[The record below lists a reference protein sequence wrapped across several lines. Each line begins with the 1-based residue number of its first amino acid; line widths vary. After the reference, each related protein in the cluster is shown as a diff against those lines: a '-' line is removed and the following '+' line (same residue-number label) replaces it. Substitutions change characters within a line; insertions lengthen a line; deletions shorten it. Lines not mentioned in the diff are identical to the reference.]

1 MAVTPSLPSSL
12 LSQRPSL
19 LFSSPNQISEA
30 KLRVLITSQK
40 RCLVRCFA
48 KKKISFVDQILDY
61 IEGGPKLRKWYGA
74 PKLLP
79 KDESLRQEEEE
90 EEDGE
95 KAVFVTDGDSDL
107 GQMIILQLIVK
118 GSRVKALVK
127 DKRKAL
133 EAFGAYVEV
142 TLLIIHSLFCVCLT
156 SLFVQTFSVKNL
168 CFELVKLTSGEASD
182 ERFLKKALKGVGAVI
197 SPTEGF
203 LSNVKSLRG
212 VKHAV
217 LLSQLSVYESS
228 GGIQAMMNSKAK
240 KLAEGDEKAVISSN
254 VPYTIIRTGKL
265 EDSPGGNQGFDFNT
279 GAAAKGSISK
289 EDAARIC
296 VEALSVVP
304 PKGLTFEVSNG
315 EETVS
320 DWEGQLMKVMQR
332 QSQKK

>member
-1 MAVTPSLPSSL
+1 MAGTSLPSSL
-12 LSQRPSL
+12 LSQGPSL
-19 LFSSPNQISEA
+19 LFSTSSNQVSEP
-30 KLRVLITSQK
+30 KCGVVVTSGK
-40 RCLVRCFA
+40 RSLVRCFA

-74 PKLLP
+74 PELRP
-79 KDESLRQEEEE
+79 KDGSLSGDDDEFKAEE
-90 EEDGE
+90 EEDDLDGE
-95 KAVFVTDGDSDL
+95 KDAVFVTDGDSDL

-118 GSRVKALVK
+118 GTRIKALVK

-133 EAFGAYVEV
+133 DAFGAYVE
-142 TLLIIHSLFCVCLT
+142 
-156 SLFVQTFSVKNL
+156 
-168 CFELVKLTSGEASD
+168 LTSGDASN
-182 ERFLKKALKGVGAVI
+182 ERFLRKAFKGVGAII

-217 LLSQLSVYESS
+217 LLSQLSVYENS

-240 KLAEGDEKAVISSN
+240 KLAEQDEKAVISSN

-265 EDSPGGNQGFDFNT
+265 ENSPGGNQGFNFSE

-296 VEALSVVP
+296 VEALSVIP
-304 PKGLTFEVSNG
+304 PTGLIFEVTSG
-315 EETVS
+315 EEVVS

-332 QSQKK
+332 QSEKK

>member
-1 MAVTPSLPSSL
+1 MAGTCLPSCL
-12 LSQRPSL
+12 LSQGPSL
-19 LFSSPNQISEA
+19 LFSSSNQFSEA
-30 KLRVLITSQK
+30 KCRIVITSEK

-48 KKKISFVDQILDY
+48 KKKISLADQILDY

-79 KDESLRQEEEE
+79 KDGSSSGDDDEAEE
-90 EEDGE
+90 EEDDVDGD
-95 KAVFVTDGDSDL
+95 KDAVFVTDGDSDL

-118 GSRVKALVK
+118 GTKVKALVK

-133 EAFGAYVEV
+133 EAFGAYVE
-142 TLLIIHSLFCVCLT
+142 LT
-156 SLFVQTFSVKNL
+156 T
-168 CFELVKLTSGEASD
+168 GDASD
-182 ERFLKKALKGVGAVI
+182 ERFLKKAFRGVGAII

-228 GGIQAMMNSKAK
+228 GGIQAMMNNKAK

-265 EDSPGGNQGFDFNT
+265 ENSPGGNQGFNFRT

-304 PKGLTFEVSNG
+304 PAGLIFEVSNG
-315 EETVS
+315 EEVVS
-320 DWEGQLMKVMQR
+320 DWEGQLMKVMQT
-332 QSQKK
+332 QSEKK

>member
-1 MAVTPSLPSSL
+1 MAGTSLPSCL
-12 LSQRPSL
+12 LSQGPSL
-19 LFSSPNQISEA
+19 LFSSSNQDSEA
-30 KLRVLITSQK
+30 NKCRIGITSGK

-74 PKLLP
+74 PELRP
-79 KDESLRQEEEE
+79 KDGSLSGDDDEFEEEKE
-90 EEDGE
+90 DDLDGE
-95 KAVFVTDGDSDL
+95 KDVVFVTDGDSDL

-118 GSRVKALVK
+118 GTRVKALVK

-133 EAFGAYVEV
+133 EAFGSYVE
-142 TLLIIHSLFCVCLT
+142 LT
-156 SLFVQTFSVKNL
+156 T
-168 CFELVKLTSGEASD
+168 GDASD
-182 ERFLKKALKGVGAVI
+182 ERFLKKAFKGVGAVI

-203 LSNVKSLRG
+203 LSIVKSFRG

-240 KLAEGDEKAVISSN
+240 KLAEQDENAAISSN

-265 EDSPGGNQGFDFNT
+265 ENSPGGSQGFNFSA

-296 VEALSVVP
+296 VEALSVIP
-304 PKGLTFEVSNG
+304 PTGLVFEVTNG
-315 EETVS
+315 EEVVS

-332 QSQKK
+332 QSDKK

>member
-1 MAVTPSLPSSL
+1 MAGTSLPSSL
-12 LSQRPSL
+12 LSQGPSV
-19 LFSSPNQISEA
+19 LFSSSNQFSEA
-30 KLRVLITSQK
+30 KSRILITSEK

-74 PKLLP
+74 PELLP
-79 KDESLRQEEEE
+79 KDGTLSGDDDELEEEE
-90 EEDGE
+90 EGDRDGD
-95 KAVFVTDGDSDL
+95 KDAVFVTDGDSDL

-118 GSRVKALVK
+118 GTRVKALVK

-133 EAFGAYVEV
+133 DAFGAYVE
-142 TLLIIHSLFCVCLT
+142 
-156 SLFVQTFSVKNL
+156 
-168 CFELVKLTSGEASD
+168 LTSGDASD
-182 ERFLKKALKGVGAVI
+182 ERFLRKAFKGVGAII
-197 SPTEGF
+197 SPSEGF

-240 KLAEGDEKAVISSN
+240 KLAEGDENAVISSS

-265 EDSPGGNQGFDFNT
+265 ENSPGGNQGFNFSA

-304 PKGLTFEVSNG
+304 PTGLIFEVSNG
-315 EETVS
+315 EEAVS

-332 QSQKK
+332 QSEKK

>member
-1 MAVTPSLPSSL
+1 MAGTSLPSSL
-12 LSQRPSL
+12 LTQGPSL
-19 LFSSPNQISEA
+19 LFSSSNQISEA
-30 KLRVLITSQK
+30 KSPVMITSGK
-40 RCLVRCFA
+40 RCLVRCLA

-79 KDESLRQEEEE
+79 KDETSSGDNDEFEEEE
-90 EEDGE
+90 NDRDGE
-95 KAVFVTDGDSDL
+95 KDAVFVTDGDSDL

-118 GSRVKALVK
+118 GTPVKALVK

-133 EAFGAYVEV
+133 EAFGAYVE
-142 TLLIIHSLFCVCLT
+142 
-156 SLFVQTFSVKNL
+156 
-168 CFELVKLTSGEASD
+168 LTSGDASD
-182 ERFLKKALKGVGAVI
+182 ERYLRKAFKGVAAII

-228 GGIQAMMNSKAK
+228 GGIQAMMNNKAK

-265 EDSPGGNQGFDFNT
+265 EDSPGGSQGFNFSV

-304 PKGLTFEVSNG
+304 PTGLIFEVSNG
-315 EETVS
+315 EEAVS
-320 DWEGQLMKVMQR
+320 DWEGQLMKVMQK
-332 QSQKK
+332 QIEKK

>member
-1 MAVTPSLPSSL
+1 MAGTSLPSSL
-12 LSQRPSL
+12 LSQGPSL
-19 LFSSPNQISEA
+19 FFSSSNQISEA
-30 KLRVLITSQK
+30 KCRIVITSEK

-74 PKLLP
+74 PELLP
-79 KDESLRQEEEE
+79 KDGSLSGDDEEIEAEE
-90 EEDGE
+90 EEDLDGD
-95 KAVFVTDGDSDL
+95 KDAVFVTDGDSDL

-133 EAFGAYVEV
+133 EAFGAYVE
-142 TLLIIHSLFCVCLT
+142 LT
-156 SLFVQTFSVKNL
+156 T
-168 CFELVKLTSGEASD
+168 GDASD
-182 ERFLKKALKGVGAVI
+182 ERFLRKAFRGVGAII

-228 GGIQAMMNSKAK
+228 GGIQAMMNNKAK
-240 KLAEGDEKAVISSN
+240 KLAEGDEKAVIASN

-265 EDSPGGNQGFDFNT
+265 ENSPGGNQGFNFSS

-304 PKGLTFEVSNG
+304 PTGLIFEVSNG
-315 EETVS
+315 EEVVS

-332 QSQKK
+332 QSEKK

>member
-1 MAVTPSLPSSL
+1 MAGTSLPSSL
-12 LSQRPSL
+12 LSQGPSL
-19 LFSSPNQISEA
+19 LFSTSSNQVSEP
-30 KLRVLITSQK
+30 KCGVVVTSGK
-40 RCLVRCFA
+40 RSLVRCFA

-74 PKLLP
+74 PELRP
-79 KDESLRQEEEE
+79 KDGSLSGDDDEFKEE
-90 EEDGE
+90 EEDDLDGE
-95 KAVFVTDGDSDL
+95 KDAVFVTDGDSDL

-118 GSRVKALVK
+118 GTRIKALVK

-133 EAFGAYVEV
+133 DAFGAYVE
-142 TLLIIHSLFCVCLT
+142 
-156 SLFVQTFSVKNL
+156 
-168 CFELVKLTSGEASD
+168 LTSGDASN
-182 ERFLKKALKGVGAVI
+182 ERFLRKAFKGVGAII

-217 LLSQLSVYESS
+217 LLSQLSVYENS

-240 KLAEGDEKAVISSN
+240 KLAEQDEKAVISSN

-265 EDSPGGNQGFDFNT
+265 ENSPGGNQGFNFSE

-296 VEALSVVP
+296 VEALSVIP
-304 PKGLTFEVSNG
+304 PTGLIFEVTSG
-315 EETVS
+315 EEVVS

-332 QSQKK
+332 QSEKK

>member
-1 MAVTPSLPSSL
+1 MAESKS
-12 LSQRPSL
+12 R
-19 LFSSPNQISEA
+19 I
-30 KLRVLITSQK
+30 LITSGK
-40 RCLVRCFA
+40 RSIVRCLA

-74 PKLLP
+74 PKLEP
-79 KDESLRQEEEE
+79 KDGTSSGDDDEFEEE
-90 EEDGE
+90 EEDDRDGD
-95 KAVFVTDGDSDL
+95 KDTVFVTDGDSDL

-118 GSRVKALVK
+118 GTRVKALVK

-133 EAFGAYVEV
+133 EAFGAYVE
-142 TLLIIHSLFCVCLT
+142 
-156 SLFVQTFSVKNL
+156 
-168 CFELVKLTSGEASD
+168 LTSGDASD
-182 ERFLKKALKGVGAVI
+182 DRFLRKAFKGVGAII

-228 GGIQAMMNSKAK
+228 GGIKAMMNNKAK
-240 KLAEGDEKAVISSN
+240 KLAEGDENAVISSN

-265 EDSPGGNQGFDFNT
+265 KDSPGGNQGFNFSV

-304 PKGLTFEVSNG
+304 PTGLIFEVSNG
-315 EETVS
+315 EEAVS
-320 DWEGQLMKVMQR
+320 DWEGQLMKLMQR
-332 QSQKK
+332 QSEKK

>member
-1 MAVTPSLPSSL
+1 MAGTSLPSCL
-12 LSQRPSL
+12 LSQGPSL
-19 LFSSPNQISEA
+19 LFCSSNQVSETKCRIGIS
-30 KLRVLITSQK
+30 SGK
-40 RCLVRCFA
+40 RCRVRCLA

-74 PKLLP
+74 PELRP
-79 KDESLRQEEEE
+79 KDGSLSGDDDEFEEEAKDDL
-90 EEDGE
+90 DGE
-95 KAVFVTDGDSDL
+95 NDVVFVTDGDSDL

-118 GSRVKALVK
+118 GTRVKALVK

-133 EAFGAYVEV
+133 EAFGSYVE
-142 TLLIIHSLFCVCLT
+142 
-156 SLFVQTFSVKNL
+156 
-168 CFELVKLTSGEASD
+168 LTSGDASD
-182 ERFLKKALKGVGAVI
+182 ERFLKKAFKGVGAVI

-203 LSNVKSLRG
+203 LPNVKSFRG

-228 GGIQAMMNSKAK
+228 GGIQAMMNNKAK
-240 KLAEGDEKAVISSN
+240 KLAEQDENAVISSN

-265 EDSPGGNQGFDFNT
+265 ENSPGGNQGFNFNA

-296 VEALSVVP
+296 VEALSVIP
-304 PKGLTFEVSNG
+304 PTGLIFEVTNG
-315 EETVS
+315 EEVVS

-332 QSQKK
+332 QSDKK

>member
-1 MAVTPSLPSSL
+1 MAGTSLPSCL
-12 LSQRPSL
+12 LSQGPSL
-19 LFSSPNQISEA
+19 LFSSSNQVSEA
-30 KLRVLITSQK
+30 NQCRIGITSGK
-40 RCLVRCFA
+40 RCRVRCFA

-74 PKLLP
+74 PELRP
-79 KDESLRQEEEE
+79 KDGSLSGDDDEFEEEAKE
-90 EEDGE
+90 DDLDGE
-95 KAVFVTDGDSDL
+95 RNTVFVTDGDSDL

-118 GSRVKALVK
+118 GARIKALVK

-133 EAFGAYVEV
+133 EAFGSYVE
-142 TLLIIHSLFCVCLT
+142 
-156 SLFVQTFSVKNL
+156 
-168 CFELVKLTSGEASD
+168 LTSGDASD
-182 ERFLKKALKGVGAVI
+182 ERFLKKAFKGVGAVI

-228 GGIQAMMNSKAK
+228 GGIQAMMNNKAK
-240 KLAEGDEKAVISSN
+240 KLAEQDENTVISSN

-265 EDSPGGNQGFDFNT
+265 ENNPGGNQGFNFST

-296 VEALSVVP
+296 VEALSVIP
-304 PKGLTFEVSNG
+304 PTGLIFEVTNG
-315 EETVS
+315 EEVVS

-332 QSQKK
+332 QSDKK